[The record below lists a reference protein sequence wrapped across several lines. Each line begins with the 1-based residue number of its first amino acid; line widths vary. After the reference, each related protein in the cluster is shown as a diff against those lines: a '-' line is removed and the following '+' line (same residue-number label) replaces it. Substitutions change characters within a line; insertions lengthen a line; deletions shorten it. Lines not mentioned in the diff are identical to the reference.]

1 MNVGFLYEIDKAV
14 KFNKG
19 IKNKL
24 INIINIPRLVRD
36 SMGMKYY
43 VVKEPFVF
51 ERYLESY
58 SELRYIGHNDVAILM
73 TGVWDKKNDFSINT
87 LKYYRLIYPDIKI
100 FLSTWEG
107 YLSETE
113 RKELSSLDVVIIENK
128 DAYHSL
134 DKGHMANQIMS
145 GRFGIEEIKKL
156 DVKYVLKTRT
166 DVRFDKPDFIDYLKK
181 MVVQF
186 PSVDTRQNGRL
197 VSIAFDNNILNIPF
211 HMSDLNW
218 FGSVD
223 EIEKMFK
230 GRWRTEEEQ
239 IKIGNYINET
249 KPFDEKFMKLKSYPD
264 YVRNADMYF
273 SETELEYLLL
283 NSEEV
288 MFHKQYASRYIGCF
302 SANLGMKQLLE
313 LYWHFIKD
321 YCIVVDQDELGGRL
335 NKTFISKYPIGIA
348 EQSGKVIHSMW
359 IRMQQK

>member
-1 MNVGFLYEIDKAV
+1 MNLCFLYDLDKSIR
-14 KFNKG
+14 FSKG
-19 IKNKL
+19 IKSKIFNVVK
-24 INIINIPRLVRD
+24 IPRFVKESVGKR
-36 SMGMKYY
+36 YY
-43 VVKEPFVF
+43 VVKEPFQF
-51 ERYLESY
+51 ERYYELY

-107 YLSETE
+107 HLSERE
-113 RKELSSLDVVIIENK
+113 KKELASLDVVIIENK
-128 DAYHSL
+128 DTYHSL

-223 EIEKMFK
+223 ETEKMFR

-239 IKIGNYINET
+239 IKIRNYIKET
-249 KPFDEKFMKLKSYPD
+249 KTFDEKFMKLKSYPD
-264 YVRNADMYF
+264 CVKNANMYF
-273 SETELEYLLL
+273 SEAELEYLLL

-288 MFHKQYASRYIGCF
+288 MFHKQYASRYMGGF
-302 SANLGMKQLLE
+302 SADLGMKQLLE
-313 LYWHFIKD
+313 MYWHFIKD
-321 YCIVVDQDELGGRL
+321 YCIVVDQDELGGRF
-335 NKTFISKYPIGIA
+335 NQTFISKYPVGIA
-348 EQSGKVIHSMW
+348 EQKGKVVHSIW
-359 IRMQQK
+359 IRMQHE